1 MKVPKGKPTR
11 KEKFSKQQQQH
22 EHSSAEKQKIQ
33 SIKKTVWLLAAI
45 VAVTGFLLYAN
56 TLNHGYALDDYSVIK
71 DNRLTRQGWGAFPE
85 AITKSYRYGYY
96 FVNDELY
103 RPVVKALFAI
113 QWALAPDTPALGH
126 VTNVVFYSLTGLL
139 LMYVLFLYSGSALFS
154 FLASMLFIAHPVHTE
169 VVANIKS
176 IDEIL
181 SLFFLLLVFLFI
193 HRRIYQPAA
202 WHLPAAMVCYL
213 ISLFSKES
221 GITFLAVFPVMIWY
235 FTKAPKTLNAKISLM
250 LLGVALLFLMI
261 RFKVLEGN
269 LKTTFS
275 IADNL
280 LMAAKTGTERFAT
293 AVSILGRY
301 LWVLV
306 FPYLLVFD
314 ASYNQIPIIGPGN
327 IRFIIPF
334 IVYLLLALLVIIF
347 FRKKERWVFG
357 IYLFLVSISIFSNII
372 LTIGTSYGERLMYL
386 PSLGYCMA
394 IAGWLSKL
402 PHKSEAGKP
411 VSLIAFFSSSY
422 IPLGLMLV
430 IVVLYSIRTITRNP
444 VWKNNHTLFSHD
456 VNLSPNSTRTHYYW
470 GNYMIKPENLGVTDS
485 LQQIVILDSAIKEMN
500 RALAIFPGFCD
511 VYKQL
516 GVAYGK
522 KNEIKNSFDHYVKAI
537 ECNPTDP
544 PSHSNIGTIYFEQ
557 KNYPEA
563 LKAFHKA
570 VSLDPNYTE
579 ALANLGST
587 YGMMKDYDNALKYLH
602 QCIRTDPQY
611 TQAYFFLAITY
622 RFKGDKA
629 NENFY
634 MQKYKELGG
643 K

>member
-1 MKVPKGKPTR
+1 MKVPRGKPTR
-11 KEKFSKQQQQH
+11 KEKFSQQQKLH
-22 EHSSAEKQKIQ
+22 EDTLQQKKKSHSAG
-33 SIKKTVWLLAAI
+33 KTVWLLALVCA
-45 VAVTGFLLYAN
+45 ATGLLLYAN
-56 TLNHGYALDDYSVIK
+56 TLNHGYVLDDYSVIK
-71 DNRLTRQGWGAFPE
+71 DNRLTRQGWNAFPE
-85 AITKSYRYGYY
+85 VITKSYRYGYY
-96 FVNDELY
+96 FLNDELY
-103 RPVVKALFAI
+103 RPVVKTLFAI

-126 VTNVVFYSLTGLL
+126 VTNIIFYALTGGL
-139 LMYVLFLYSGSALFS
+139 LMYVLFLFSGSALFS
-154 FLASMLFIAHPVHTE
+154 FLASLLFMAHPIHTE

-193 HRRIYQPAA
+193 HRRIHQPAG
-202 WHLPAAMVCYL
+202 WHLPAAFVCYL
-213 ISLFSKES
+213 LSLFSKES
-221 GITFLAVFPVMIWY
+221 GITFLAIFPVLIWY
-235 FTKAPKTLNAKISLM
+235 FTRAPKSLNFKICLV
-250 LLGVALLFLMI
+250 LLSAALFFLVI

-280 LMAAKTGTERFAT
+280 LMAAQNGAERFAT

-301 LWVLV
+301 LWVLT

-314 ASYNQIPIIGPGN
+314 ASYNQIPIVGLTH
-327 IRFIIPF
+327 IRFLVPF
-334 IVYLLLALLVIIF
+334 IIYLALAVSVLFF
-347 FRKKERWVFG
+347 FRKKEKWVFG
-357 IYLFLVSISIFSNII
+357 IFFFLISISIFSNIL
-372 LTIGTSYGERLMYL
+372 LTIGTSYGERLMYI
-386 PSLGYCMA
+386 PSLGFC
-394 IAGWLSKL
+394 IALAGLIGKF
-402 PHKSEAGKP
+402 PHKPEADKP
-411 VSLIAFFSSSY
+411 ESLPSFFGSAV
-422 IPLGLMLV
+422 IPLS
-430 IVVLYSIRTITRNP
+430 VVLIISILYGIRTVMRNP
-444 VWKNNHTLFSHD
+444 VWKSNHTLFSHD

-485 LQQIVILDSAIKEMN
+485 LEKMMILDSAITEMN
-500 RALAIFPGFCD
+500 RALAIFPKFCD

-522 KNEIKNSFDHYVKAI
+522 KHEPKNSFDHYVKAI

-557 KNYPEA
+557 GNYQEA

-587 YGMMKDYDNALKYLH
+587 YGMMQDYDNALKYLH
-602 QCIRTDPQY
+602 QCIKTDPKY

-622 RFKGDKA
+622 RFKGDAA
-629 NENFY
+629 NEQLY

-643 K
+643 E